1 MVCGSRS
8 GACDA
13 REARERARRLARPW
27 VPLVVGFCSEKW
39 RIYNLYVLLLQHH
52 LLTYG
57 KRVNTVNTLFNTL
70 LTRLT
75 HRLSPGRTINLLTTL
90 LTHRDV
96 LTVLLTV
103 WESRGVALRKGT
115 VVAT

>member
-1 MVCGSRS
+1 M
-8 GACDA
+8 
-13 REARERARRLARPW
+13 
-27 VPLVVGFCSEKW
+27 
-39 RIYNLYVLLLQHH
+39 
-52 LLTYG
+52 LTYG
-57 KRVNTVNTLFNTL
+57 KRVNTVNTL

>member
-1 MVCGSRS
+1 MVS
-8 GACDA
+8 
-13 REARERARRLARPW
+13 
-27 VPLVVGFCSEKW
+27 
-39 RIYNLYVLLLQHH
+39 VL
-52 LLTYG
+52 TP
-57 KRVNTVNTLFNTL
+57 FNTL
-70 LTRLT
+70 LTRLP

>member
-1 MVCGSRS
+1 MVS
-8 GACDA
+8 
-13 REARERARRLARPW
+13 
-27 VPLVVGFCSEKW
+27 
-39 RIYNLYVLLLQHH
+39 VL
-52 LLTYG
+52 
-57 KRVNTVNTLFNTL
+57 NTVNTV

-103 WESRGVALRKGT
+103 WESRGVALRKALLLQHSVITRNTLLTLG
-115 VVAT
+115 